1 MRHEAFQIGLEFECG
16 GQRWRCTDLGTRTVI
31 AIALEYPED
40 PSWYNGPPYAVA
52 ETVFDEYDLEACKLV
67 EDDPESCR
75 KLKAVENAVAQQWLE
90 GLEVPSDV
98 VADMERAARGEI
110 GIEEGIQNTQK
121 KFMPYK
127 STAFAAIHETMD
139 ALHQIEAVDE
149 RTMRDFDAACLK
161 DPHR

>member
-1 MRHEAFQIGLEFECG
+1 MRHEAFRIGLEFECG

-40 PSWYNGPPYAVA
+40 PSWYNDPPYAIA
-52 ETVFDEYDLEACKLV
+52 ETVFDEHDLEACKLA

-75 KLKAVENAVAQQWLE
+75 KLKAVENAVAQQRLE
-90 GLEVPSDV
+90 GLAVPSEV

-121 KFMPYK
+121 KFMQYK
-127 STAFAAIHETMD
+127 STAFAAIHETVD